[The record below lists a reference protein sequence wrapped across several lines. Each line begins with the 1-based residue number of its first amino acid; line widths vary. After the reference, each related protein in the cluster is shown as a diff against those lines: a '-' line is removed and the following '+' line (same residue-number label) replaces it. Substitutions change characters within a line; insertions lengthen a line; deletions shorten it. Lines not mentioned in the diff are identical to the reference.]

1 MTTKTALISGA
12 SIGGPATA
20 LWLSRLGYAVTVV
33 ERTAGLRPGGQAV
46 DFKGRTHRAVLDR
59 MGIWDA
65 VVAAQT
71 GKTDLRIIDAD
82 ERIRAVMPGEFIGG
96 DVEILRGDLARI
108 LHERTAD
115 SCDYVFGDY
124 ITGMVETSTGVD
136 VTFAHHPPATF
147 DLVIGADGVHSAVRA
162 HAFGDEDRF
171 ITDLGYYY
179 AVVGADVPLD
189 LPTSLPGGRQ
199 VGYAYNEPG
208 RLAVLGGSKAPQLF
222 VFRADAPDYDRHDVD
237 SQKRFLERH
246 FAGGGWRV
254 GQMLEAARA
263 SDDFYLDALARTRM
277 TSFTRGRVA
286 LVGDAGYANT
296 LGGFGTGLALVGAY
310 VLAGELS
317 RADGDHE
324 RAFAEYDRRMLRPTK
339 IARRGNAGP
348 FLAPPTPMRIR
359 MRNWTFANPILFRLM
374 MAMTDVFATDDTVP
388 DYGLLAAGDCGA
400 RPPGG
405 SRDLP

>member
-1 MTTKTALISGA
+1 MNTKTVLISGA
-12 SIGGPATA
+12 SIAGPAAA
-20 LWLSRLGYAVTVV
+20 LWLSRLGYQVTVV
-33 ERTAGLRPGGQAV
+33 ERAPALRPGGQAV

-71 GKTDLRIIDAD
+71 GKTDLRIVDAQD
-82 ERIRAVMPGEFIGG
+82 RTRAVMPGEFIGG
-96 DVEILRGDLARI
+96 DVEVLRGDLARI
-108 LHERTAD
+108 LYERTAD
-115 SCDYVFGDY
+115 HCEYVFGDH
-124 ITGMVETSTGVD
+124 ITGMTETASGID
-136 VTFAHHPPATF
+136 VTFAYRAPATF
-147 DLVIGADGVHSAVRA
+147 DLVLGADGVHSAVRGY
-162 HAFGDEDRF
+162 AFGDEERF
-171 ITDLGYYY
+171 VTNLGHYY
-179 AVVGADVPLD
+179 AVVGADVPVE

-222 VFRADAPDYDRHDVD
+222 VFRAESPDYDRRDVD

-246 FAGGGWRV
+246 FAGAGWRV
-254 GQMLEAARA
+254 GQMLEAALG
-263 SDDFYLDALARTRM
+263 SDDFYLDALARTKM
-277 TSFTRGRVA
+277 SSFTRGRVA

-317 RADGDHE
+317 RADGDHL

-339 IARRGNAGP
+339 IARSGNAGP

-359 MRNWTFANPILFRLM
+359 MRNWTFSNPIIFRMM
-374 MAMTDVFATDDTVP
+374 MAMTDLFATDDSVP
-388 DYGLLAAGDCGA
+388 DYGLPA
-400 RPPGG
+400 RDQRSEP
-405 SRDLP
+405 R